1 VPIDSYNYSV
11 QIVFSLA
18 YKQVGA
24 KRRFKVRLD
33 AANEALRA
41 NDLDETKRLI
51 QELDKRKQ
59 FNNMELFLFAML
71 EAATTAIVRQIVEF
85 LEAHHSSIHPQNL
98 KSVQTGR
105 NVSVN
110 IINILPTQ

>member
-33 AANEALRA
+33 AANEALWA

-59 FNNMELFLFAML
+59 FNNLFAML